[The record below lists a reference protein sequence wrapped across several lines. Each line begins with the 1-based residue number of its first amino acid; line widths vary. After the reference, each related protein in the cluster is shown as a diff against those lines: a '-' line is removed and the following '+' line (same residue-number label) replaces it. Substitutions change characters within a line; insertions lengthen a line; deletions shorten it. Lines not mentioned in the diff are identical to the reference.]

1 MNNFTFSLYF
11 KKLLCCFS
19 FLLLL
24 AAVNAQVPVISGGV
38 GQTNNNPNN
47 AANGGDASGLG
58 CGGGGA
64 NFYGGDGG
72 NGLFG
77 GGGGGAAGFTAV
89 NMTGGAGGQ
98 GVVVAAFYNGA
109 VFLYSNVYTTGSSF
123 TVGPLVTS
131 VKVWAI
137 GAGGGGAGSTDNDG
151 TVGGGAGA
159 GGTAYITRAVTQGDI
174 VTYSLG
180 VGGAGGTDANNGSNG
195 DNTTATVAGTT
206 ITGFG
211 GAGGEYNND
220 IDAAGGSYSGGDGGM
235 DGGSGKGSSGD
246 TGGGGGG
253 GIGNAIGGTP
263 GSDGANGADASDV
276 SGLFAALSIGTILP
290 IEWKSFIVTNQKDGA
305 LLQWETSFELNA
317 LSFTVQYSTDGIRFT
332 NTGTVAAA
340 NNINGHAYQYL
351 HADPQQ
357 QTGYYRLYQTGTD
370 GKISYSSIIR
380 NTVQATDQK
389 DIVLNGSNIINS
401 IIRFQLNRKTVVEIL
416 SMDGRL
422 VYSRQLEKGSNEI
435 NAGGLSTGY
444 YILRTSTGM
453 QKILIQ

>member
-1 MNNFTFSLYF
+1 MNNFTHSLFF
-11 KKLLCCFS
+11 KKLILCFT
-19 FLLLL
+19 LLLIL
-24 AAVNAQVPVISGGV
+24 TVITAQVPVVSGGA

-47 AANGGDASGLG
+47 AANGGDATGLG

-72 NGLFG
+72 AGLFG

-98 GVVVAAFYNGA
+98 GVLVAAFYNGA
-109 VFLYSNVYTTGSSF
+109 IFLFSNVYTNGSSF

-131 VKVWAI
+131 VKLWAI
-137 GAGGGGAGSTDNDG
+137 GAGGGGAGATDNDG
-151 TVGGGAGA
+151 TVGGGGAA
-159 GGTAYITRAVTQGDI
+159 GGIAYITRAVTPGDI
-174 VTYSLG
+174 ITYSLG
-180 VGGAGGTDANNGSNG
+180 VGGAGG
-195 DNTTATVAGTT
+195 
-206 ITGFG
+206 
-211 GAGGEYNND
+211 
-220 IDAAGGSYSGGDGGM
+220 IDAAGGSFSGGDGGM
-235 DGGSGKGSSGD
+235 NGGDGKGSSGD

-317 LSFTVQYSTDGIRFT
+317 LSFTVQYSTDGIHFS
-332 NTGTVAAA
+332 NIAAMAAA

-351 HADPQQ
+351 HTGPERR
-357 QTGYYRLYQTGTD
+357 TGYYRLYQTGTD
-370 GKISYSSIIR
+370 GKTSYSSIVK
-380 NTVQATDQK
+380 NTAHATDQK
-389 DIVLNGSNIINS
+389 DIVLNGSNIVNG
-401 IIRFQLNRKTVVEIL
+401 IIRFQLNRKTVVEVL

-422 VYSRQLEKGSNEI
+422 MYSRQLEKGSNEI
-435 NAGGLSTGY
+435 NTGGLATGY
-444 YILRTSTGM
+444 YMLRTSTGS

>member
-11 KKLLCCFS
+11 KKLLFCFS
-19 FLLLL
+19 FLLIL
-24 AAVNAQVPVISGGV
+24 AAAKAQVPVISGGV

-47 AANGGDASGLG
+47 AANGGDATGLG

-64 NFYGGDGG
+64 NFYGGNGG

-77 GGGGGAAGFTAV
+77 GGGAGAAGFTAV
-89 NMTGGAGGQ
+89 NMTGGNGGQ

-109 VFLYSNVYTTGSSF
+109 IFLYSNVYTNGSSF

-137 GAGGGGAGSTDNDG
+137 GAGGGGAGATDNDG
-151 TVGGGAGA
+151 TVGGGGAA
-159 GGTAYITRAVTQGDI
+159 GGIAYITRAVTQGDI
-174 VTYSLG
+174 ITYSLG

-220 IDAAGGSYSGGDGGM
+220 MDAAGGSFSGGDGGM
-235 DGGSGKGSSGD
+235 AGGDGKGSSGD

-290 IEWKSFIVTNQKDGA
+290 IEWKSFTVTNQKDGA
-305 LLQWETSFELNA
+305 LLQWETSFELNT
-317 LSFTVQYSTDGIRFT
+317 LSFTIQYSTDGIRFT
-332 NTGTVAAA
+332 TIGAVAAA
-340 NNINGHAYQYL
+340 NNINGSSYQYL
-351 HADPQQ
+351 HAGAQQ
-357 QTGYYRLYQTGTD
+357 RTGYYRLYQTGTD
-370 GKISYSSIIR
+370 GKISYSSIVKNNVR
-380 NTVQATDQK
+380 TTDQK
-389 DIVLNGSNIINS
+389 DMVLNGSNIIS
-401 IIRFQLNRKTVVEIL
+401 DVIRFQLNRNTFVEIL

-422 VYSRQLEKGSNEI
+422 VYSRQLEKGSNQI
-435 NAGGLSTGY
+435 NAGNLPKGY
-444 YILRTSTGM
+444 YFLRTSTEV

>member
-1 MNNFTFSLYF
+1 MNNFTHSLFF
-11 KKLLCCFS
+11 KKLILCFT
-19 FLLLL
+19 LLLIL
-24 AAVNAQVPVISGGV
+24 TVITAQVPVVSGGA

-47 AANGGDASGLG
+47 AANGGDATGLG

-72 NGLFG
+72 AGLFG

-98 GVVVAAFYNGA
+98 GVLVAAFYNGA
-109 VFLYSNVYTTGSSF
+109 IFLFSNVYTNGSSF

-131 VKVWAI
+131 VKLWAI
-137 GAGGGGAGSTDNDG
+137 GAGGGGAGATDNDG
-151 TVGGGAGA
+151 TVGGGGAA
-159 GGTAYITRAVTQGDI
+159 GGIAYITRAVTPGDI
-174 VTYSLG
+174 ITYSLG
-180 VGGAGGTDANNGSNG
+180 VGGAGGIDAANGSNG
-195 DNTTATVAGTT
+195 DNTTATIAGTT

-211 GAGGEYNND
+211 GGGGEYNND
-220 IDAAGGSYSGGDGGM
+220 IDAAGGSFSGGDGGM
-235 DGGSGKGSSGD
+235 NGGDGKGSSGD

-317 LSFTVQYSTDGIRFT
+317 LSFTVQYSTDGIHFS
-332 NTGTVAAA
+332 NIAAMAAA

-351 HADPQQ
+351 HTGPERR
-357 QTGYYRLYQTGTD
+357 TGYYRLYQTGTD
-370 GKISYSSIIR
+370 GKTSYSSIVK
-380 NTVQATDQK
+380 NTAHATDQK
-389 DIVLNGSNIINS
+389 DIVLNGSNIVNG
-401 IIRFQLNRKTVVEIL
+401 IIRFQLNRKTVVEVL

-422 VYSRQLEKGSNEI
+422 MYSRQLEKGSNEI
-435 NAGGLSTGY
+435 NTGGLATGY
-444 YILRTSTGM
+444 YMLRTSTGS